1 MGHNGDR
8 KTVAYDDLESRKRLT
23 FRQAEGIDPLPTQM
37 KREEITPVLKA
48 RLWDVLYSQI
58 NPSRTLVG
66 PYTGFAQ
73 INENWALV
81 LREEWIG
88 RRGKLAHLFQ
98 DNVQIRVKDLS
109 EIFQKRTAAEIFQLI
124 QFLLRAGANDTFKSE
139 VAAVLEME
147 QSAFRVVGGD
157 TLMPTTSKEE
167 LGAIRSAFQDTSENE
182 FKGSHTHLK
191 LSAIAL
197 GEGKFA
203 DSVRESIHAVESVAR
218 VLEPNAKLSKA
229 LAVLENAGHLHPSMK
244 NGFNALYGWTSD
256 DNGIRH
262 ALLEDG
268 DAKVDETDALFMIGA
283 CSSFVSYLIAK
294 RKAAGIS
301 R

>member
-1 MGHNGDR
+1 
-8 KTVAYDDLESRKRLT
+8 
-23 FRQAEGIDPLPTQM
+23 M
-37 KREEITPVLKA
+37 KREELTPVLKA
-48 RLWDVLYSQI
+48 RLWDVLYGQI
-58 NPSRTLVG
+58 NPTRTMVG

-73 INENWALV
+73 LGEDWALI

-109 EIFQKRTAAEIFQLI
+109 EIFQKGQPAEIFQLI
-124 QFLLRAGANDTFKSE
+124 QFLMHAGANDTFKSE

-147 QSAFRVVGGD
+147 RSAFRVVDGD

-167 LGAIRSAFQDTSENE
+167 LGAINAAFRDTSENE
-182 FKGSHTHLK
+182 FIGSYAHLR
-191 LSAIAL
+191 LSAEAL
-197 GEGKFA
+197 GHGKFA

-229 LAVLENAGHLHPSMK
+229 LAILEHAGHLHPSMK

-262 ALLEDG
+262 ALLDDG

-301 R
+301 K